1 MSPEDLQT
9 IRQQVPEVSDEYIQ
23 STYQSCQGDVFE
35 TICQL
40 LELPKQT
47 VSTKTEWEER
57 RDICDS
63 YDSEIQ
69 KMMKGMRIQNDS
81 KTEPLNVP
89 IVIPEST
96 PVTKKPRLDVSPTH
110 LTISPMIQLA
120 PKWPLGNVKQVTD
133 RERQASDR

>member
-23 STYQSCQGDVFE
+23 STYDSCQGDVFE

-40 LELPKQT
+40 LELPKKT

-63 YDSEIQ
+63 YDTEIQ
-69 KMMKGMRIQNDS
+69 KMIQGMRIQNDS
-81 KTEPLNVP
+81 KIEPLNVP
-89 IVIPEST
+89 IAIPEEA
-96 PVTKKPRLDVSPTH
+96 PVTKKPRLEVSSTH
-110 LTISPMIQLA
+110 LTISPMIQLT
-120 PKWPLGNVKQVTD
+120 PK
-133 RERQASDR
+133 